1 MTENADGIRWMPYVH
16 VAKYSP
22 EQVAWAVAR
31 LGYEPRDAELQSLF
45 DAPEDGIA
53 ESYGNMIVNG
63 GLGRINNLIIG
74 TGSTSAFNSTQSVIG
89 VGDSSTA
96 EARSQTDLQAIAGA
110 THRWMQAVTTAPTV
124 TTVTNTNDTIS
135 CGTTFASADGNFAWQ
150 EWCWVVSTGTITAT
164 SAVLSGTV
172 PGSTGNTMLN
182 RKVVSLGTK
191 ASGASWV
198 FTTTVT
204 LA

>member
-1 MTENADGIRWMPYVH
+1 MSNFDTIKWQPHARIE
-16 VAKYSP
+16 KYSP
-22 EQVAWAVAR
+22 EVVGELTRILGHEPSDGDFAR
-31 LGYEPRDAELQSLF
+31 LGADPFAITEVD
-45 DAPEDGIA
+45 
-53 ESYGNMIVNG
+53 GNMIVNG

-74 TGSTSAFNSTQSVIG
+74 TGSTAAFTASQSVIG
-89 VGDSSTA
+89 VGSSSTA
-96 EARSQTDLQAIAGA
+96 EARSQTDLQATAGA
-110 THRWMQAVTTAPTV
+110 GNRWMQATSVAPTV
-124 TTVTNTNDTIS
+124 TTTTNTNDTIS
-135 CGTTFASADGNFAWQ
+135 CGSSFATGDANFAWN

-182 RKVVSLGTK
+182 RKVASMGTK
-191 ASGASWV
+191 ASGAVWV

>member
-1 MTENADGIRWMPYVH
+1 MQTDGIKWQPHARIE
-16 VAKYSP
+16 KYSP
-22 EQVAWAVAR
+22 DVVAELTR
-31 LGYEPRDAELQSLF
+31 ILGHEPRDGEFKELGADPF
-45 DAPEDGIA
+45 AITEVD
-53 ESYGNMIVNG
+53 GNMIVNG

-74 TGSTSAFNSTQSVIG
+74 TGSTAAFNSTQSVIG
-89 VGDSSTA
+89 VGNSSTA
-96 EARSQTDLQAIAGA
+96 EARSQTDLQATAGA
-110 THRWMQAVTTAPTV
+110 SNRWMQATSVAPTV
-124 TTVTNTNDTIS
+124 TTTTNTNDTIS
-135 CGTTFASADGNFAWQ
+135 CGSSFASGDGNFAWN

-182 RKVVSLGTK
+182 RKVASMGTK
-191 ASGASWV
+191 ASGAVWV